1 MKHQPSSNTTR
12 PLTQPLR
19 QHDPNPQNHNNHPKQ
34 TTTFHVKHPQTHN
47 QPQHKNLTVKPT
59 QKDPQQANHQ
69 KAVTR
74 GMVSRETSTDLKHDK
89 SAHSTVRETRFH
101 SSKPQQPI
109 PTNQPKQTS
118 MFHVK
123 HQPQQLPEK
132 KQRSQTTN
140 SRTDQP
146 HNVSRG
152 TISVIRRSLL
162 NPGSRR
168 VFGDSGVSRETRQDG
183 STLFQETRRKRS
195 P

>member
-1 MKHQPSSNTTR
+1 
-12 PLTQPLR
+12 
-19 QHDPNPQNHNNHPKQ
+19 
-34 TTTFHVKHPQTHN
+34 
-47 QPQHKNLTVKPT
+47 
-59 QKDPQQANHQ
+59 
-69 KAVTR
+69 
-74 GMVSRETSTDLKHDK
+74 MVSRETSTDLKHDK

-183 STLFQETRRKRS
+183 STLFQTDKQEKITLTNAKSVKARHLVCISRFSKRYHTLQRPRKAGS
-195 P
+195 HVSTTIE